1 MSMAFSSLYK
11 WAMAKV
17 PETLQFS
24 MAVLQ
29 EVSSSIFMC
38 SFLSIFLLNIKSSK
52 FAMFRLKN
60 EKTLRI
66 FSSILNSYK
75 REKQLQPSKIFIKNS
90 KNVLEMVTMI
100 CYNVSAFMKRY
111 HSMTV
116 RRPVIEER
124 EA

>member
-38 SFLSIFLLNIKSSK
+38 SFLSIFLLNIKSSN
-52 FAMFRLKN
+52 FAMFILKN

-66 FSSILNSYK
+66 FSSILKSYK
-75 REKQLQPSKIFIKNS
+75 REKHLQPFRLFINFIKMC
-90 KNVLEMVTMI
+90 KKVLEIVTMI
-100 CYNVSAFMKRY
+100 CYNVSAFIKR
-111 HSMTV
+111 
-116 RRPVIEER
+116 
-124 EA
+124 

>member
-1 MSMAFSSLYK
+1 
-11 WAMAKV
+11 
-17 PETLQFS
+17 
-24 MAVLQ
+24 
-29 EVSSSIFMC
+29 
-38 SFLSIFLLNIKSSK
+38 
-52 FAMFRLKN
+52 MFRLKY

-100 CYNVSAFMKRY
+100 CYNVSAFIKRK
-111 HSMTV
+111 HSIAA
-116 RRPVIEER
+116 RRPPVEER

>member
-1 MSMAFSSLYK
+1 
-11 WAMAKV
+11 
-17 PETLQFS
+17 
-24 MAVLQ
+24 
-29 EVSSSIFMC
+29 
-38 SFLSIFLLNIKSSK
+38 
-52 FAMFRLKN
+52 MFRLKY

-100 CYNVSAFMKRY
+100 CYNVSAFIKRY
-111 HSMTV
+111 HSMTA
-116 RRPVIEER
+116 RRSSVEER

>member
-17 PETLQFS
+17 PETLQLS

-29 EVSSSIFMC
+29 EVSSSIFTR

-66 FSSILNSYK
+66 FSSILKPYK
-75 REKQLQPSKIFIKNS
+75 REKHLQPFKNFIKIS

-100 CYNVSAFMKRY
+100 CYNVSAFIKRY
-111 HSMTV
+111 HSMTAHRLSV
-116 RRPVIEER
+116 EER

>member
-1 MSMAFSSLYK
+1 
-11 WAMAKV
+11 
-17 PETLQFS
+17 
-24 MAVLQ
+24 
-29 EVSSSIFMC
+29 
-38 SFLSIFLLNIKSSK
+38 
-52 FAMFRLKN
+52 MFRLKY

>member
-1 MSMAFSSLYK
+1 
-11 WAMAKV
+11 
-17 PETLQFS
+17 
-24 MAVLQ
+24 
-29 EVSSSIFMC
+29 
-38 SFLSIFLLNIKSSK
+38 
-52 FAMFRLKN
+52 MFRLKY

-75 REKQLQPSKIFIKNS
+75 REKQLQRSKIFIKNS

>member
-1 MSMAFSSLYK
+1 
-11 WAMAKV
+11 
-17 PETLQFS
+17 
-24 MAVLQ
+24 
-29 EVSSSIFMC
+29 
-38 SFLSIFLLNIKSSK
+38 
-52 FAMFRLKN
+52 MFRLKY

-100 CYNVSAFMKRY
+100 CYNVSAFIKRY
-111 HSMTV
+111 HSMTAH
-116 RRPVIEER
+116 RPSVEER

>member
-1 MSMAFSSLYK
+1 
-11 WAMAKV
+11 
-17 PETLQFS
+17 
-24 MAVLQ
+24 
-29 EVSSSIFMC
+29 
-38 SFLSIFLLNIKSSK
+38 
-52 FAMFRLKN
+52 MFRLKY

-90 KNVLEMVTMI
+90 KNVLEMVKMI

>member
-1 MSMAFSSLYK
+1 
-11 WAMAKV
+11 
-17 PETLQFS
+17 
-24 MAVLQ
+24 
-29 EVSSSIFMC
+29 
-38 SFLSIFLLNIKSSK
+38 
-52 FAMFRLKN
+52 
-60 EKTLRI
+60 LRI

>member
-52 FAMFRLKN
+52 FAMFRLKY

>member
-1 MSMAFSSLYK
+1 
-11 WAMAKV
+11 
-17 PETLQFS
+17 
-24 MAVLQ
+24 
-29 EVSSSIFMC
+29 
-38 SFLSIFLLNIKSSK
+38 
-52 FAMFRLKN
+52 MFRLKY

-100 CYNVSAFMKRY
+100 CYNVSTFMKRY

>member
-17 PETLQFS
+17 PEVLQFS

-29 EVSSSIFMC
+29 EVSFS
-38 SFLSIFLLNIKSSK
+38 LFLLLNTKSSK

-66 FSSILNSYK
+66 FSSILKSYK
-75 REKQLQPSKIFIKNS
+75 REKHLQPFRLFINFIKMC
-90 KNVLEMVTMI
+90 KKVLEIVTMI
-100 CYNVSAFMKRY
+100 CYNVSAFIKR
-111 HSMTV
+111 
-116 RRPVIEER
+116 
-124 EA
+124 

>member
-1 MSMAFSSLYK
+1 
-11 WAMAKV
+11 
-17 PETLQFS
+17 
-24 MAVLQ
+24 
-29 EVSSSIFMC
+29 
-38 SFLSIFLLNIKSSK
+38 
-52 FAMFRLKN
+52 MFRFKY

>member
-1 MSMAFSSLYK
+1 
-11 WAMAKV
+11 
-17 PETLQFS
+17 
-24 MAVLQ
+24 
-29 EVSSSIFMC
+29 
-38 SFLSIFLLNIKSSK
+38 
-52 FAMFRLKN
+52 MFRLKY

-100 CYNVSAFMKRY
+100 CYNVSAFIKRY
-111 HSMTV
+111 HSMTA
-116 RRPVIEER
+116 RRPSVEER

>member
-52 FAMFRLKN
+52 FAMFRLKY

-100 CYNVSAFMKRY
+100 CYNVSAFIKR
-111 HSMTV
+111 
-116 RRPVIEER
+116 
-124 EA
+124 

>member
-1 MSMAFSSLYK
+1 
-11 WAMAKV
+11 
-17 PETLQFS
+17 
-24 MAVLQ
+24 
-29 EVSSSIFMC
+29 
-38 SFLSIFLLNIKSSK
+38 
-52 FAMFRLKN
+52 MFRLKY

-75 REKQLQPSKIFIKNS
+75 REKQLQASKIFIKNS

>member
-1 MSMAFSSLYK
+1 
-11 WAMAKV
+11 
-17 PETLQFS
+17 

-29 EVSSSIFMC
+29 EVSSSI
-38 SFLSIFLLNIKSSK
+38 SFILFAFSFIKHQKFKICNVSI
-52 FAMFRLKN
+52 LKY

-100 CYNVSAFMKRY
+100 CYNVSAFIKR
-111 HSMTV
+111 
-116 RRPVIEER
+116 
-124 EA
+124 

>member
-1 MSMAFSSLYK
+1 
-11 WAMAKV
+11 
-17 PETLQFS
+17 
-24 MAVLQ
+24 
-29 EVSSSIFMC
+29 
-38 SFLSIFLLNIKSSK
+38 
-52 FAMFRLKN
+52 MFRLKYD
-60 EKTLRI
+60 KTLRI

>member
-1 MSMAFSSLYK
+1 
-11 WAMAKV
+11 
-17 PETLQFS
+17 
-24 MAVLQ
+24 
-29 EVSSSIFMC
+29 
-38 SFLSIFLLNIKSSK
+38 
-52 FAMFRLKN
+52 MFRLKY

-66 FSSILNSYK
+66 LSSILNSYK